1 MRSKRQSSRVKT
13 DTCLKENHGVCQ
25 SFQANKGGDEGS
37 EEANNS
43 LENKTQTRQGRR
55 SQDSQT
61 AQGDATE
68 PRPHTAA
75 ISLAPILLLSLG
87 TSHCIRVNTQ
97 PPATHSNNPN
107 T

>member
-1 MRSKRQSSRVKT
+1 MRSKRQSSRVKA
-13 DTCLKENHGVCQ
+13 DTCLKERNTACGRASKPTKEVM
-25 SFQANKGGDEGS
+25 KGARRPTTALKTRHKAGREG
-37 EEANNS
+37 EA
-43 LENKTQTRQGRR
+43 KT
-55 SQDSQT
+55 QT

-75 ISLAPILLLSLG
+75 VSRAPILLLSLG
-87 TSHCIRVNTQ
+87 TSHCIRVSIQ